1 MQTLKE
7 AIKQA
12 NRIAHK
18 GNYPE
23 TTFVVFSRDEEDII
37 GNNYHVCWE
46 YDLDTFYQG
55 CEVLYCSDEY
65 GYF

>member
-1 MQTLKE
+1 MSYTLKS

-12 NRIAHK
+12 RRMSK

-23 TTFVVFSRDEEDII
+23 TTFVVLSKNEEDYE
-37 GNNYHVCWE
+37 GNNYHACFE

-55 CEVLYCSDEY
+55 CEVLYCSDED
-65 GYF
+65 F